1 VDAEGPLA
9 GGSGPPLLVR
19 AEGSDRSLPAGHS
32 YLVGRDPGCDIVI
45 TDARVSWHHAVLTS
59 EGSRWVLADNGS
71 TNGTYAG
78 DWRVDRIEIAGE
90 CLVRLG
96 HPADGPVLSC
106 TVSAP
111 DHLPTR
117 LDILPGGD
125 DVPGPPGQPL
135 VGDDGAVPPA
145 QPLAGERVAALP
157 GLSTPGPEQVL
168 PAGEPSVVRP
178 LPAGTLRIGRAED
191 NDIVVAD
198 PAVSRH
204 HAELRNVGGQ
214 FHLVD
219 LGSNNGTFVNGQ
231 RITAAPLSAGDVVV
245 IGTST
250 FRLAGQELQE
260 FSASAAA
267 GEAPPA
273 LAPPVAPPAP
283 VPSRA
288 PAAPAPSRAPA
299 APARRRRLRLRLRL
313 ARGA

>member
-1 VDAEGPLA
+1 MDAEEPLA

-32 YLVGRDPGCDIVI
+32 YLVGRDPGCDIVV

-59 EGSRWVLADNGS
+59 EGGRWVLADNGS

-78 DWRVDRIEIAGE
+78 DRRVDRIEIAGE

-106 TVSAP
+106 TVGAP
-111 DHLPTR
+111 DHPHTR
-117 LDILPGGD
+117 LDGLPGWD
-125 DVPGPPGQPL
+125 DVP
-135 VGDDGAVPPA
+135 VSPA
-145 QPLAGERVAALP
+145 RPLAGDDSAAPP
-157 GLSTPGPEQVL
+157 GPSTPGPEQAR

-214 FHLVD
+214 YHLVD

-231 RITAAPLSAGDVVV
+231 RITAAPVSYTHLTLPTKA
-245 IGTST
+245 
-250 FRLAGQELQE
+250 
-260 FSASAAA
+260 
-267 GEAPPA
+267 
-273 LAPPVAPPAP
+273 
-283 VPSRA
+283 
-288 PAAPAPSRAPA
+288 
-299 APARRRRLRLRLRL
+299 
-313 ARGA
+313 